1 MLELIYFWG
10 MHKYMYVRCWVS
22 TYTIEIFVLAL
33 LYVLTQVME
42 TCVRNNYYEEAL
54 ELRSHVKQMER
65 KHASSV
71 PIIQVKIIIL

>member
-1 MLELIYFWG
+1 M
-10 MHKYMYVRCWVS
+10 VS
-22 TYTIEIFVLAL
+22 RMCYKCMIIIV
-33 LYVLTQVME
+33 TQVME

-71 PIIQVKIIIL
+71 PIIQVNIYCC

>member
-1 MLELIYFWG
+1 
-10 MHKYMYVRCWVS
+10 
-22 TYTIEIFVLAL
+22 
-33 LYVLTQVME
+33 ME

-71 PIIQVKIIIL
+71 SIIQVKNLLLLTSPISNFNVVHC

>member
-1 MLELIYFWG
+1 
-10 MHKYMYVRCWVS
+10 
-22 TYTIEIFVLAL
+22 
-33 LYVLTQVME
+33 ME

-71 PIIQVKIIIL
+71 PIIQVKNLLFLTRPISDFHVVLLRMYRSHPI

>member
-1 MLELIYFWG
+1 
-10 MHKYMYVRCWVS
+10 
-22 TYTIEIFVLAL
+22 
-33 LYVLTQVME
+33 ME

-71 PIIQVKIIIL
+71 PIIQVKNLLFLIRLIGNFSCSL

>member
-1 MLELIYFWG
+1 
-10 MHKYMYVRCWVS
+10 
-22 TYTIEIFVLAL
+22 
-33 LYVLTQVME
+33 ME

-71 PIIQVKIIIL
+71 PIIQVKKFYFLLDLSVNFHVVYS

>member
-1 MLELIYFWG
+1 
-10 MHKYMYVRCWVS
+10 
-22 TYTIEIFVLAL
+22 
-33 LYVLTQVME
+33 ME

-71 PIIQVKIIIL
+71 PIIQVKNYYTLTESISDFAM

>member
-1 MLELIYFWG
+1 
-10 MHKYMYVRCWVS
+10 
-22 TYTIEIFVLAL
+22 
-33 LYVLTQVME
+33 ME

-71 PIIQVKIIIL
+71 PIIQVKNLPFLTRPIGDFRVVYC